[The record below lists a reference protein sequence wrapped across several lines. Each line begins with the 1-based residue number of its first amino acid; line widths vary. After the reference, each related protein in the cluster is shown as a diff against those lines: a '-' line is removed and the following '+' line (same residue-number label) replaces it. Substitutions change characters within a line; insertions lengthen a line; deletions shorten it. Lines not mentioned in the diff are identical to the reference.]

1 MIALQVMLP
10 ESGVGQEYVEDTPD
24 IMPSYSHSSSAWH
37 TPVRD
42 SVCSSPAPN
51 FSPAYSPDDYTWWSA
66 TGCKAGNGEKFDPCP
81 RSTIY
86 IAEVSHAPMSIYLG

>member
-1 MIALQVMLP
+1 MIALQVMQP
-10 ESGVGQEYVEDTPD
+10 ESGVSQEYVEEPD

-51 FSPAYSPDDYTWWSA
+51 FSPAYSPDDYTVWSA
-66 TGCKAGNGEKFDPCP
+66 TGCKAGNGERFDPCP

-86 IAEVSHAPMSIYLG
+86 IAEVSHAPMSIYPG